1 MKICIVGGGL
11 LAYFLARSLLS
22 KGHSLTIINSD
33 REECSWFAR
42 RLKAVVVHGN
52 GTQPAILDDAG
63 AASADS
69 ILAITPHDEDNYLIC
84 QAARRKYDVQFA
96 FALVNDPDNEKIFRE
111 LGISS
116 AFSPIGILSLLIE
129 QRIGYDAITNLTP
142 LADGKAN
149 LTEITLDAASPVT
162 GKKIQDLD
170 LPQSCLIVSVM
181 RDGQVLIPR
190 GGTELRPR
198 DRIGIVSLPEV
209 YPRVLAV
216 LTGDTG
222 V

>member
-1 MKICIVGGGL
+1 M
-11 LAYFLARSLLS
+11 
-22 KGHSLTIINSD
+22 
-33 REECSWFAR
+33 
-42 RLKAVVVHGN
+42 
-52 GTQPAILDDAG
+52 
-63 AASADS
+63 
-69 ILAITPHDEDNYLIC
+69 
-84 QAARRKYDVQFA
+84 
-96 FALVNDPDNEKIFRE
+96 NDPDNEKIFRE

-170 LPQSCLIVSVM
+170 LPESCLIVSVM

-190 GGTELRPR
+190 GGTERRPR
-198 DRIGIVSLPEV
+198 DRIGIVSLPKSTPECWRFLPATPE
-209 YPRVLAV
+209 YEGPFGIAQGFPPCQGAV
-216 LTGDTG
+216 PG
-222 V
+222 VELSEPDHQCNPAHPPVRIPSSTRRRRPAPEPS